1 MNTNKRNISIL
12 GAVIVVNCLFFSCVK
27 NKAEDS
33 IVIDLSRES
42 GVMDIAR
49 D

>member
-1 MNTNKRNISIL
+1 MNTNKRNISML

-27 NKAEDS
+27 NKA
-33 IVIDLSRES
+33 RES